1 MFRRL
6 SLILKIMGKLFEYP
20 DAKSVAV
27 CGDIHGDFHTLAG
40 KMQATFH
47 HSISKIHKQSFINL
61 CQLIFSSFLNN
72 IFITIYCVLWRLCYH
87 FLVHLQG
94 ESR

>member
-6 SLILKIMGKLFEYP
+6 SLILKIMVKLFEYP

-40 KMQATFH
+40 KMCVQYQMADTL
-47 HSISKIHKQSFINL
+47 FIVL
-61 CQLIFSSFLNN
+61 GIAGLALTSLHLQLQLLN
-72 IFITIYCVLWRLCYH
+72 IFFI
-87 FLVHLQG
+87 
-94 ESR
+94 